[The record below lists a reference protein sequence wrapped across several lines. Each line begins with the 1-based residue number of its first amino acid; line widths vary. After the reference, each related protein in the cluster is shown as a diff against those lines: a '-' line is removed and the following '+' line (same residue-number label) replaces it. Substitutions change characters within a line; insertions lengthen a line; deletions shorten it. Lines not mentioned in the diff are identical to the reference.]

1 MDYEIT
7 VQLDGEDVPCG
18 RLYTQIRR
26 GVETSSFAYHRSF
39 LERKDAFALSPDLPL
54 AEGTLHASNA
64 PLFSAF
70 EDCMPDRWGRN
81 LLMRA
86 ERGMAR
92 VEHRTARALYEGD
105 LLGGVSDLTRQGAL
119 RVWKDGVA
127 VAEQDGGVPQEVDL
141 PRLLDQA
148 DWAAKDMDA
157 DIRDLL
163 RAGSSL
169 GGARPKASCVDARG
183 ALHIAKFPKAD
194 ETPVDD
200 ICAWEH
206 VALVL
211 AGRAGIEV
219 PASRLIRVGGRALL
233 LLERFDRDGA
243 KRIPYLSGL
252 SAVQGADGGDY
263 SYVEL
268 AEFLESEGEA
278 PSRDISQ
285 LWLRILFS
293 CSIGNTDDHMRNHGL
308 LRGRGG
314 WRLSPAFDVNPT
326 PGDQEKYLSCAIDLD
341 ERLAVPSAA
350 VAACE
355 LYRVTTAHA
364 RAEARKMA
372 RVLSGWRRLAR
383 QDGIAKASIERMSTC
398 FEAGISRLEH
408 V

>member
-18 RLYTQIRR
+18 KLYAQIRR

-39 LERKDAFALSPDLPL
+39 LERKDAFALSPDLSL
-54 AEGTLHASNA
+54 AEGTLHTSNA

-86 ERGMAR
+86 ERSMAC

-148 DWAAKDMDA
+148 DRAAKDMDA

-194 ETPVDD
+194 ETLVDD
-200 ICAWEH
+200 TCAWEH

-211 AGRAGIEV
+211 AGRTGIEV

-233 LLERFDRDGA
+233 LLERFDREGA
-243 KRIPYLSGL
+243 RRIPYLSGL

-293 CSIGNTDDHMRNHGL
+293 CAIGNTDDHMRNHGL

-355 LYRVTTAHA
+355 LYRVIPAHA

-372 RVLSGWRRLAR
+372 RVLSGWHRLAR